1 MEMRLMFEEIAA
13 RLPDIRLAGEPAY
26 LRSNFIG
33 GIKHLP
39 VRYHP
44 S

>member
-1 MEMRLMFEEIAA
+1 MLYEELAK
-13 RLPDIRLAGEPAY
+13 RVDHVEPTGSPDR

-44 S
+44 R